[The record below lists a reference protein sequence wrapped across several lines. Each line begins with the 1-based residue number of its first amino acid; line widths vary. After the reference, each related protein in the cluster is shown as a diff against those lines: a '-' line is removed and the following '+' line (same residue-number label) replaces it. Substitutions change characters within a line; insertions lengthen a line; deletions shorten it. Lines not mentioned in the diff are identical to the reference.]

1 MHAKSFQRI
10 GWIRVLAAAGFIA
23 SATGVVAQS
32 EITWYVFNLPPLY
45 ILDGD
50 RKGAGIVDLALQRQL
65 IPALTEYRHKVVEA
79 PLRRLEV
86 MLKTEPNTCALGLL
100 KNAEREQNMLF
111 SVPFLAQI
119 PPGVFV
125 RRSDNARI
133 APYVDG
139 DGRINLTK
147 LLANGVLTVG
157 VSNARSYGATVDELL
172 GPYKGKPNVFVNAA
186 SNPAKSLLQMELA
199 SRVDV
204 VPGFPYEASYLGVET
219 GFVNTAIRFYP
230 LAEQPVSILGHAV
243 CAKGPFGAAAIRH
256 IDAVL
261 NRRKVRDAITG
272 YYESWLD
279 EESRALSQRLRRH
292 MAATASPPE
301 SLVP

>member
-1 MHAKSFQRI
+1 M
-10 GWIRVLAAAGFIA
+10 AG
-23 SATGVVAQS
+23 ATGAAAQS

-45 ILDGD
+45 ILDGP

-65 IPALTEYRHKVVEA
+65 IPALADYQHKIIEA
-79 PLRRLEV
+79 PLRRLEL

-100 KNAEREQNMLF
+100 KNPEREQNMLF

-125 RRSDNARI
+125 RRADNTRI
-133 APYVDG
+133 APYIEA
-139 DGRINLTK
+139 DGRLSLTR
-147 LLANGVLTVG
+147 LLADGALTVG

-172 GPYKGKPNVFVNAA
+172 VPYKGKPNLFVNV
-186 SNPAKSLLQMELA
+186 SGNPAKSLMQMELA
-199 SRVDV
+199 GRIDV

-219 GFVNTAIRFYP
+219 GIADTAIRFYA
-230 LAEQPVSILGHAV
+230 LSEQPAAIFGHAV
-243 CAKGPFGAAAIRH
+243 CAKSPFGATAIRG

-261 NRRKVRDAITG
+261 NRRKVRDAIAG

-279 EESRALSQRLRRH
+279 DESRVLAQRLRRN
-292 MAATASPPE
+292 MAASATPPE
-301 SLVP
+301 SPH